1 MSEQNVTIVLIFVL
15 AVAAPIFARALGR
28 WVRVPIVVFELILG
42 IIVGPAVLGWAH
54 EEAFIDVLSQF
65 GLAMLFF
72 VAGSE
77 IEFGAFQGR
86 TGRRAVGGWFV
97 SLAAGVL
104 AGWLIA
110 PGEEAIVIGVALCS
124 TALGTLLPILR
135 DEGDLH
141 TPFGRS
147 VSAIGAVGE
156 FGPLIAI
163 SLFLGGREP
172 GIATIV
178 LLAFVALV
186 GAAIW
191 WAFRVPQGAIHRAVN
206 VSLHTSGQF
215 AIRIVF
221 FSLAVLVAV
230 SMVLDLDML
239 LGAFA
244 AGVVWKLIMRDAE
257 PADREA
263 VESKV
268 EAVAFGFLVPIF
280 FIYTGITFDLEA
292 LLADPIL
299 LLALPLLL
307 VVLLVIRGL
316 PSMLAAP
323 VGASRRDRIAVAFF
337 GATALPII
345 VAVTAIG
352 VDEEIIT
359 SGTASVL
366 VGAGML
372 SVLLFPL
379 IGTLIRREPVTAAA
393 PLEDDLA

>member
-42 IIVGPAVLGWAH
+42 ILVGPAVLGWAH

-135 DEGDLH
+135 DEGEMH

-163 SLFLGGREP
+163 SLFLGGRDP

-215 AIRIVF
+215 AIRVVF

-257 PADREA
+257 RADREA

-268 EAVAFGFLVPIF
+268 EAIAFGFLVPIF

-316 PSMLAAP
+316 PAMWAAP
-323 VGASRRDRIAVAFF
+323 EGASRRDRIAVAFF
-337 GATALPII
+337 GATGLPII

-352 VDEEIIT
+352 VDEQIIT

-379 IGTLIRREPVTAAA
+379 IGSLIRREPVTAGA

>member
-1 MSEQNVTIVLIFVL
+1 MSEQNVTILLIFVL
-15 AVAAPIFARALGR
+15 AVVAPVLARGLGR

-42 IIVGPAVLGWAH
+42 IIVGPSVLGWAH
-54 EEAFIDVLSQF
+54 EAAFVEVLSQF

-86 TGRRAVGGWFV
+86 TGRRAVGGWFI
-97 SLAAGVL
+97 SIAAGVL
-104 AGWLIA
+104 AGWLVA
-110 PGEEAIVIGVALCS
+110 PGEAAIIIGVALCS

-135 DEGDLH
+135 DERELH

-147 VSAIGAVGE
+147 ISAIGAVGE

-163 SLFLGGREP
+163 SLFLGGRDP
-172 GIATIV
+172 GIETIV
-178 LLAFVALV
+178 LLLFVAVV
-186 GAAIW
+186 GATVW
-191 WAFRVPQGAIHRAVN
+191 WAFRVPQGALHRAVN
-206 VSLHTSGQF
+206 ASLHTSGQF
-215 AIRIVF
+215 AIRVVF

-230 SMVLDLDML
+230 SMLLDLDML

-257 PADREA
+257 EADREA

-299 LLALPLLL
+299 LLMLPLLL
-307 VVLLVIRGL
+307 VVLLVIRGV
-316 PSMLAAP
+316 PSVLAAP
-323 VGASRRDRIAVAFF
+323 VGASRRDRVAVAFF

-352 VDEEIIT
+352 VDERIIS
-359 SGTASVL
+359 SGMASVL

-379 IGTLIRREPVTAAA
+379 IGSLIRREPVTALA
-393 PLEDDLA
+393 PLEDDRV